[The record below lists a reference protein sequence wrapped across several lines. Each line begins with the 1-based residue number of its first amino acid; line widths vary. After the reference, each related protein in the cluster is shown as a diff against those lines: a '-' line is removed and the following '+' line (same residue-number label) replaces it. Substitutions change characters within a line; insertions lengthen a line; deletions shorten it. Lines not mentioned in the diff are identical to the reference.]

1 MLARECSQRVLFR
14 PRLVYTFIRYEIKRS
29 IARKKVL
36 VLALFTFLIGTS
48 IYFLLDYV
56 GNSRG
61 LQQLIDP
68 YLGYIWVVGVFI
80 PQALFV
86 QFTAVLIAGGAMSEE
101 YEAGTAELLLS
112 KPTTKAEYF
121 VGKFLGGYLLLAFII
136 LLNVVL
142 AVVAATATF
151 GPQVSLSSLPL
162 VFASQAF
169 AALLFFAVGFMFG
182 EVVRRSSLS
191 YIISSAAFF
200 TSAAFGLIL
209 GFIYS
214 LTNIPLYREIQFYL
228 PTSAVTSLPDLL
240 ASQHL
245 PAGVNTLLGLLSFGG
260 YVETSVLFSILLIV
274 LYSAASFIIA
284 FLYFEIADV
293 SRKAS

>member
-1 MLARECSQRVLFR
+1 M
-14 PRLVYTFIRYEIKRS
+14 
-29 IARKKVL
+29 
-36 VLALFTFLIGTS
+36 
-48 IYFLLDYV
+48 
-56 GNSRG
+56 
-61 LQQLIDP
+61 
-68 YLGYIWVVGVFI
+68 

-86 QFTAVLIAGGAMSEE
+86 QFTALLIAGGAMSEE

-121 VGKFLGGYLLLAFII
+121 LGKFLGGYLLLVFII
-136 LLNVVL
+136 FLNFAL
-142 AVVAATATF
+142 AVGSATATF
-151 GPQVSLSSLPL
+151 GQQGSLSSLPI
-162 VFASQAF
+162 VFAGQAF
-169 AALLFFAVGFMFG
+169 AGLLFFAVGFMFG

-214 LTNIPLYREIQFYL
+214 LTNTQLYREIQLYL
-228 PTSAVTSLPDLL
+228 PTSAVASLPDLL

-245 PAGVNTLLGLLSFGG
+245 PSGVNTLLGFLSFGG
-260 YVETSVLFSILLIV
+260 YVETSVLFSILLIF
-274 LYSAASFIIA
+274 LYSAISFVVA